1 MLTKGAKRM
10 LYTAARRP
18 ELRILVC
25 ILGELIAAFS
35 LNSFIVPLGLYA
47 GGAMGVCQLART
59 LLETWGGLDFGGSDI
74 AGGLYFLF
82 NVPVLLYARG
92 VLGRK
97 FVLKTVVCAAAFSLF
112 YSIIPTPSVMLVD
125 DTLTSCLL
133 GGILSGIG
141 SGLVLTCGGS
151 GGGLDVIG
159 LCLSKKGSRF
169 TVGRFSMTFNAFLYA
184 VCLVLF
190 PPDITIYSV
199 IYNFAAA
206 LVMDKAHQQNIS
218 VQALIFTRAKEQ
230 ELGRVILDKLGR
242 GVTWWDGVGAYT
254 GEGVHVLCVC
264 LSKYELEELF
274 HTVRQMDPH
283 AFITLQEGVRIY
295 GNFLKKLD

>member
-1 MLTKGAKRM
+1 MLN
-10 LYTAARRP
+10 TAMHRP
-18 ELRILVC
+18 KLRILAC

-35 LNSFIVPLGLYA
+35 LNYFIVPLGLYS
-47 GGAMGVCQLART
+47 GGSMGVCQLIRT
-59 LLETWGGLDFGGSDI
+59 LLETWCGLDFGGRDI
-74 AGGLYFLF
+74 AGILYFLS
-82 NVPVLLYARG
+82 NIPILLYARRI
-92 VLGRK
+92 LGQK
-97 FVLKTVVCAAAFSLF
+97 FVLKTVVCTVAFSFF
-112 YSIIPTPSVMLVD
+112 YSVIPIPSAMLID

-159 LCLSKKGSRF
+159 LCLSKKGSSF

-184 VCLVLF
+184 VCLILF
-190 PPDITIYSV
+190 KPEVAIYSV
-199 IYNFAAA
+199 IYNFATAI
-206 LVMDKAHQQNIS
+206 VVDKAHQQNIS

-230 ELGRVILDKLGR
+230 ELGHLIMEKMGR
-242 GVTWWDGVGAYT
+242 GVTWWEGVGAYT

-264 LSKYELEELF
+264 LSKYEIEELF
-274 HTVRQMDPH
+274 HTVHEMDPH

>member
-1 MLTKGAKRM
+1 MLN
-10 LYTAARRP
+10 TAMHRP
-18 ELRILVC
+18 KLRILAC

-35 LNSFIVPLGLYA
+35 LNYFIVPLGLYS
-47 GGAMGVCQLART
+47 GGSMGVCQLIRT
-59 LLETWGGLDFGGSDI
+59 LLETWCGLDFGGRDI
-74 AGGLYFLF
+74 AGILYFLS
-82 NVPVLLYARG
+82 NIPILLYARRI
-92 VLGRK
+92 LGQK
-97 FVLKTVVCAAAFSLF
+97 FVLKTVVCTVAFSFF
-112 YSIIPTPSVMLVD
+112 YSVIPIPSAMLID

-184 VCLVLF
+184 VCLILF
-190 PPDITIYSV
+190 KPEVAIYSV
-199 IYNFAAA
+199 IYNFATAI
-206 LVMDKAHQQNIS
+206 VVDKAHQQNIS

-230 ELGRVILDKLGR
+230 ELGRFIMEKMGR
-242 GVTWWDGVGAYT
+242 GVTWWEGVGAYT

-264 LSKYELEELF
+264 LSKYEIEELF
-274 HTVRQMDPH
+274 HTVHEMDPH

>member
-1 MLTKGAKRM
+1 MLN
-10 LYTAARRP
+10 TAMHRP
-18 ELRILVC
+18 KLRILAC

-35 LNSFIVPLGLYA
+35 LNYFIVPLGLYS
-47 GGAMGVCQLART
+47 GGSMGVCQLIRT
-59 LLETWGGLDFGGSDI
+59 LLETWCGLDFGGRDI
-74 AGGLYFLF
+74 AGILYFLS
-82 NVPVLLYARG
+82 NIPILLYAHRI
-92 VLGRK
+92 LGQK
-97 FVLKTVVCAAAFSLF
+97 FVLKTVVCTVAFSFF
-112 YSIIPTPSVMLVD
+112 YSVIPIPSAMLID

-184 VCLVLF
+184 VCLILF
-190 PPDITIYSV
+190 KPEVAIYSV
-199 IYNFAAA
+199 IYNFATAI
-206 LVMDKAHQQNIS
+206 VVDKAHQQNIS

-230 ELGRVILDKLGR
+230 ELGRFIMEKMGR
-242 GVTWWDGVGAYT
+242 GVTWWEGVGAYT

-264 LSKYELEELF
+264 LSKYEIEELF
-274 HTVRQMDPH
+274 HTVHEMDPH

>member
-1 MLTKGAKRM
+1 MLN
-10 LYTAARRP
+10 TAMHRP
-18 ELRILVC
+18 KLRILAC

-35 LNSFIVPLGLYA
+35 LNYFIVPLGLYS
-47 GGAMGVCQLART
+47 GGSMGVCQLIRT
-59 LLETWGGLDFGGSDI
+59 LLETWCGLDFGGRDI
-74 AGGLYFLF
+74 AGILYFLS
-82 NVPVLLYARG
+82 NIPILLYARRI
-92 VLGRK
+92 LGQK
-97 FVLKTVVCAAAFSLF
+97 FVLKTVVCTVAFSFF
-112 YSIIPTPSVMLVD
+112 YSVIPIPSAMLID

-184 VCLVLF
+184 VCLILF
-190 PPDITIYSV
+190 KPEVAIYSV
-199 IYNFAAA
+199 IYNFATAI
-206 LVMDKAHQQNIS
+206 VVDKAHQQNIS

-230 ELGRVILDKLGR
+230 ELGHLIMEKMGR
-242 GVTWWDGVGAYT
+242 GVTWWEGVGAYT

-264 LSKYELEELF
+264 LSKYEIEELF
-274 HTVRQMDPH
+274 HTVHEMDPH